1 MELFG
6 YTHVYIYVSDKY
18 IFLAVKKIHAYKKRI
33 IQSILKHINYNTSL
47 HTTLLPN
54 NNWINDNKFPL

>member
-18 IFLAVKKIHAYKKRI
+18 IFLAVKIHAYKKRI

-47 HTTLLPN
+47 HITLLPN
-54 NNWINDNKFPL
+54 NKWINDNKFPL